1 MQNFMPM
8 SDLAVHEYP
17 HRRLNIL
24 TGEWVLVSPHRT
36 KRPWQGK
43 MEKQAPAT
51 RPSYDPGCYLCPGN
65 RRAEGETNLATLR
78 PTFLPTTSPPCSR
91 S

>member
-1 MQNFMPM
+1 MDAEFN
-8 SDLAVHEYP
+8 DNP

-43 MEKQAPAT
+43 TEKSAIDK
-51 RPSYDPGCYLCPGN
+51 RPQYDPSCYLCPGN
-65 RRAEGETNLATLR
+65 ERMGGAINPDYSKPFSFTNDFTEK
-78 PTFLPTTSPPCSR
+78 
-91 S
+91 